1 MTKHS
6 KTRPRLKKI
15 TIIVNFSRISSTNY
29 KQARVRAAHRSG
41 IAESHARERS
51 IAQELRIPTRGN
63 GPPLRNRRIPRA
75 VVLHHSG
82 MADFYARERSIA
94 QESRISTRGSSP
106 APRKCRIPRAVV
118 IYRSGIVFFRVQENS
133 IVLNS
138 N

>member
-82 MADFYARERSIA
+82 MADFYAQEGSIA
-94 QESRISTRGSSP
+94 QELQNPTRGNGPPLRNRRISRVVD
-106 APRKCRIPRAVV
+106 RKSVV
-118 IYRSGIVFFRVQENS
+118 
-133 IVLNS
+133 
-138 N
+138 